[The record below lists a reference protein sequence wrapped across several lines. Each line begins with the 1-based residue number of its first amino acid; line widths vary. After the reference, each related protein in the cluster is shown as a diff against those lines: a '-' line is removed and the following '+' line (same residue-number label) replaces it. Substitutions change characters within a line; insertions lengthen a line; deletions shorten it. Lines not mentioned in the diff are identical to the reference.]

1 MASAP
6 AKVLE
11 TVKVL
16 AAMIME
22 VVVKEMEY
30 VTDRWNAKD

>member
-11 TVKVL
+11 KTIDESKAIVHKIEGQKSRARV
-16 AAMIME
+16 
-22 VVVKEMEY
+22 
-30 VTDRWNAKD
+30 